1 MPFASRSLRIRL
13 LSRLALVAVFIMGV
27 TWFLHGMLLTNLAR
41 DFLAGRLQQE
51 AEYII
56 SRLALGDMPLAP
68 VERDL
73 WPDTSVFHHVYLVR
87 RGGQVFVSPSEGVRE
102 LESFLKGPDRQVLD
116 IEWQG
121 HPLLAWR
128 EQAEIRDEM
137 VTVLVGE
144 DFAQVDRGLAR
155 LHLWIGATAALI
167 SLLLLLLSW
176 VVVQRALRP
185 LAGLK
190 RQLWALR
197 RGERDCL
204 DVSTV
209 SELEDVVAQINEFVD
224 EQRFRQLRSRQSLA
238 NLSHAIKTPLAAII
252 QALGQRKPLTDKRR
266 EQILH
271 RLYVIDEKLTEALRR
286 SRIAG
291 QATGQRRLSED
302 DVDTMLGMM
311 ATLYPD
317 IDYRFLPDRLAL
329 TRLPLERH
337 DAMEVLG
344 IVLDNG
350 GKWAARSVTV
360 DCVSAYR
367 LVVEDDGPGVP
378 EGQRHRLG
386 ERGWRLDEQRP
397 GHGLGLSIL
406 RQLVERYR
414 GDVHFGQAS
423 GGGLRIELILPSGD
437 S

>member
-1 MPFASRSLRIRL
+1 MPFASRSLRVRL
-13 LSRLALVAVFIMGV
+13 LSRLALVAAFIMGV
-27 TWFLHGMLLTNLAR
+27 TWFLHGMLLMDVAR

-51 AEYII
+51 ADYIL
-56 SRLALGDMPLAP
+56 SRLAPGDMPLAP
-68 VERDL
+68 IERDV

-87 RGGQVFVSPSEGVRE
+87 RGGQVYVSPSDGVRE
-102 LESFLKGPDRQVLD
+102 LQEFLEGPDRQVLD

-121 HPLLAWR
+121 HHLLAWR
-128 EQAEIRDEM
+128 EQTEIQGEP

-190 RQLWALR
+190 RQLGALR
-197 RGERDCL
+197 RGERDRL

-224 EQRFRQLRSRQSLA
+224 EQRFRQARSRQSLA

-252 QALGQRKPLTDKRR
+252 QALSQRKPLTDKRR
-266 EQILH
+266 EQMLH
-271 RLYVIDEKLTEALRR
+271 RLHAIDEKLTEELRR

-291 QATGQRRLSED
+291 QATGQRRLSESD
-302 DVDTMLGMM
+302 IDAMLDML

-317 IDYRFLPDRLAL
+317 IDYRFVPDRSAL

-344 IVLDNG
+344 ILLDNG
-350 GKWAARSVTV
+350 GKWATRSVTV
-360 DCVSAYR
+360 DSVSAYR

-378 EGQRHRLG
+378 EGQRSRLG
-386 ERGWRLDEQRP
+386 QRGWRLDEQRP

-414 GDVHFGQAS
+414 GDVHFGQAA
-423 GGGLRIELILPSGD
+423 GGGLRVELTLPSRD